1 MTPYLSIVMGV
12 GGNVTEDLI
21 QRLVNS
27 ATNIG
32 ELVKKTKADCEI
44 VIVEWNVPEDNPLEG
59 FTFFRDSG
67 IEMPVRR
74 IHAGHVHATYPNP
87 NKLAYFEMAPKNIGI
102 RRARG
107 EFVLST
113 NPDDLFSEELFS
125 FFSRKLLQRDRFYR
139 INRSDTRDGKV
150 FRVCRATGCYPPE
163 ATPEEIIV
171 PQPGAGPYSPNM
183 LHFNAAGD
191 AMLMAKDDW
200 FKIHG
205 NPEREWNHTVDGETV
220 WLAHTHGLKQVVL
233 PHAMLHPDHERTL
246 NINAD
251 GELIAPDWDGARPH
265 CRQNDEN
272 WGFAGVEFEET
283 AL

>member
-1 MTPYLSIVMGV
+1 MGV
-12 GGNVTEDLI
+12 GGNVSRDLI
-21 QRLVNS
+21 DRMQDSVANS
-27 ATNIG
+27 AI
-32 ELVKKTKADCEI
+32 LAKKTELAAEI
-44 VIVEWNVPEDNPLEG
+44 VIVEWNIQRRDADNYGLLHNPLVP
-59 FTFFRDSG
+59 TR
-67 IEMPVRR
+67 I
-74 IHAGHVHATYPNP
+74 IHAGHVHANYPNP
-87 NKLAYFEMAPKNIGI
+87 KKLAYFEMAPKNIGI

-246 NINAD
+246 NINTD